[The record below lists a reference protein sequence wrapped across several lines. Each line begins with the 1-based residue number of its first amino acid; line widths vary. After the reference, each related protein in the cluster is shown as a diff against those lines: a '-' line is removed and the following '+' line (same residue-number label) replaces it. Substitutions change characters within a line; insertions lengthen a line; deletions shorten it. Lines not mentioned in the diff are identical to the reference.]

1 MATTLDTAIRISAEV
16 KGGGNIDRVK
26 RSLQDLA
33 NGSQVTAREMGALRS
48 ATFQFARANDGTIA
62 GIRNSIT
69 AFRGLQEQAKIGS
82 REFTRYGSEIQK
94 LEARLKGLDGTAK
107 AAGRSL
113 TLRDAAASAAGTVA
127 MGGGPMAAIGAAGGT
142 LAAAGGAAG
151 LAAAGTLA
159 LTGALTVQA
168 VTSARALEEQSRR
181 LRVMTADGDA
191 LQQSIISLT
200 RNQGYLASTTE
211 ASAAAYEILQA
222 GFSKNVDILKILE
235 ASTYGAAGGFTDIR
249 TVADATT
256 SILNGYGLTA
266 QSAARIVDQMKA
278 VTDDGKISMEAYSQS
293 IGRVVPSAAAARL
306 SLEEINGAIAALT
319 AQGVP
324 VETTFSGINQA
335 IKTILKP
342 TQEAKDLSKAI
353 GLEFNS
359 QALAA
364 KGLGG
369 FLADVAQKTGKSSDA
384 LSILFSDIDGYK
396 AVVALLND
404 DLQRF
409 NQFTENQASAL
420 GKASAAAKIGI
431 DPLKQYDNA
440 WKDFSSTLGKL
451 VLPVLTEV
459 TKAATDMLQAVLQ
472 GTEEIGK
479 TATYRWLFN
488 GGRAPQRSQGARSP
502 MGPAVP
508 ERLLRQPQR
517 AAANP
522 PKVAAALAAMDGG
535 GGTGATRATETAAQ
549 SNANQSLL
557 IQNLIENLRLNTEL
571 GNVGKDR
578 ISQLKAEI
586 ELIPQVLKLQLS
598 ELNASAKGK
607 ELQQSKTN
615 AIIEAQTRSAQ
626 LEEELQG
633 VNREVIS
640 IAKQAAALRVSTLS
654 GLLPK
659 GSPLQ
664 EEVQKVK
671 QDLLDADDAA
681 AELLSRVSKLAGTN
695 KVGSPAKTAIAY
707 LRNDLASADPNAI
720 ASQRLVQ
727 GDVDALRQQ
736 IVELQNAGR
745 ELSTLDQLVLKYGDD
760 WGQID
765 PKIRASLGALSEQK
779 NKLEELNRVNKQLA
793 EGVAGTIGGG
803 LTSAFDLLIEGTDNW
818 GNSLREIAAGVLQDI
833 AKQLVQVLVVEQAI
847 RAVRGVVSG
856 LIPGGGASGLGS
868 TASNLAQYAPLPS
881 FAGGGFTGSSARS
894 GGLDGQGGFMAM
906 LHPRETVIDHTR
918 PGGMRGGSASTTN
931 VVINVDASGTK
942 ASGDPG
948 AGNAL
953 ARDLANV
960 VDARLLH
967 HKRPGGLL
975 A

>member
-33 NGSQVTAREMGALRS
+33 KGSQVTAREIGALRS
-48 ATFQFARANDGTIA
+48 AAFQFARANDGTIA

-151 LAAAGTLA
+151 IAAAGTLA

-324 VETTFSGINQA
+324 VETTFGGINQA

-404 DLQRF
+404 DLKRF

-440 WKDFSSTLGKL
+440 WKDFSSTLGKV

-472 GTEEIGK
+472 GTEQIGT

-488 GGRAPQRSQGARSP
+488 GGRAPQRSQGAQGP

-508 ERLLRQPQR
+508 ERLLRQPR
-517 AAANP
+517 KAAANP
-522 PKVAAALAAMDGG
+522 PNVAAALAAMDGG
-535 GGTGATRATETAAQ
+535 GGGAESTKATKTAPQ
-549 SNANQSLL
+549 SNLNQL
-557 IQNLIENLRLNTEL
+557 LIENLRLNTEL

-578 ISQLKAEI
+578 ISQLNAEI
-586 ELIPQVLKLQLS
+586 ELIPQILKLQLS
-598 ELNASAKGK
+598 VLNASVKGQD
-607 ELQQSKTN
+607 LQQSRIN
-615 AIIEAQTRSAQ
+615 AITEARARSADLEQQ
-626 LEEELQG
+626 LEG
-633 VNREVIS
+633 VNKEVAD
-640 IAKQAAALRVSTLS
+640 IAEQATSLRVSTLS

-659 GSPLQ
+659 ESPLKEAIKQ
-664 EEVQKVK
+664 VK
-671 QDLLDADDAA
+671 TELLEADKAAEDLLNRI
-681 AELLSRVSKLAGTN
+681 SGLAGTN
-695 KVGSPAKTAIAY
+695 PASGAARAAIGN
-707 LRNDLASADPNAI
+707 LRGDLATADPGEI

-736 IVELQNAGR
+736 VVELQNAGR
-745 ELSTLDQLVLKYGDD
+745 ELSALDQLVLKYGED
-760 WGQID
+760 WEQID

-779 NKLEELNRVNKQLA
+779 DKLEELNRVNERNKQLA

-803 LTSAFDLLIEGTDNW
+803 LSSAMDLLIDGTEEW
-818 GNSLREIAAGVLQDI
+818 GNSLKEIASGVLKDI
-833 AKQLVQVLVVEQAI
+833 ARQLTQALVIAPIVKGITKGFGFADGGI
-847 RAVRGVVSG
+847 MSPSGPVPLKTYARGGIANSPQLALYG
-856 LIPGGGASGLGS
+856 EGS
-868 TASNLAQYAPLPS
+868 MNEAYVPLP
-881 FAGGGFTGSSARS
+881 
-894 GGLDGQGGFMAM
+894 DGRRIPVALQ
-906 LHPRETVIDHTR
+906 
-918 PGGMRGGSASTTN
+918 GGMRSGSNTS
-931 VVINVDASGTK
+931 VVVNVDASGNSK
-942 ASGDPG
+942 VSGDG
-948 AGNAL
+948 GQAEQLG
-953 ARDLANV
+953 RV
-960 VDARLLH
+960 VSQAVQAELIRQ
-967 HKRPGGLL
+967 KRAGGLL